1 MIQYHN
7 SSISFLLPMTIYIPE
22 KDEIHP
28 EAIELLRKAGIKIKY
43 EIEDYAQIEALFI
56 RTYTVVDKKYLD
68 QFPHLKY
75 ILRAG
80 VGLDNIDIGECRRR
94 NIKVF
99 NSPGANANAVAE
111 YVVGLMIMM
120 MRNILPQM
128 NRLKKGEWRDKLY
141 MGEEIKGKTIGIVGC
156 GHIGRLVAKKLL
168 SFKVRKILGFDPF
181 LNEDQLKKYRIRK
194 VSLNVLTK
202 NSDIITLHLP
212 LTTETKNLISYKE
225 ISMMKKSAYLINT
238 SRGGIINEKD
248 LIMALEEKKIKGAA
262 LDVFE
267 NEPKLKKELLN
278 FENLIVTP
286 HIAGYTKEADKEM
299 SIAPAKNL

>member
-1 MIQYHN
+1 
-7 SSISFLLPMTIYIPE
+7 MTIYIPE

-156 GHIGRLVAKKLL
+156 GVIGKLVTKKLL
-168 SFKVRKILGFDPF
+168 NFEVKEILGYDPY
-181 LNEDQLKKYRIRK
+181 LTEKQLLDHSIKK
-194 VSLNVLTK
+194 VSLDELVSS
-202 NSDIITLHLP
+202 SDITSLHLP
-212 LTTETKNLISYKE
+212 LTDETKNLFNISKLRL
-225 ISMMKKSAYLINT
+225 IKKGSYIINT
-238 SRGGIINEKD
+238 SRGGIINETD
-248 LIMALEEKKIKGAA
+248 LITAINKGW
-262 LDVFE
+262 
-267 NEPKLKKELLN
+267 
-278 FENLIVTP
+278 
-286 HIAGYTKEADKEM
+286 
-299 SIAPAKNL
+299 